1 LALFEGLNMI
11 EENRE
16 IAIIKLAEYQQMF
29 ICGYNKNM
37 KTQEFILGD
46 LILRKVTGNTQD
58 PSWRKLGLN
67 WEGLYRV
74 TLIAGKKADN

>member
-1 LALFEGLNMI
+1 MI

-29 ICGYNKNM
+29 IRGYNKNM
-37 KTQEFILGD
+37 KTQEFVPGD

-58 PSWRKLGLN
+58 LSWRKLGLN

-74 TLIAGKKADN
+74 TSIVGKKG